1 MIAGSCQRRQQC
13 FNRMVL
19 RMGDCCVVHPLLPLL
34 ASRVPSP
41 SASHGRYLPVQP
53 TYIAFARMALF
64 PVLRALDSSSAC
76 RTVRRLRLAAVLLT
90 PMQQVCSNDES

>member
-1 MIAGSCQRRQQC
+1 MSVASCSRPPDTYAAAENGKRAVGIITFAGSCQWRQQC

-41 SASHGRYLPVQP
+41 SASHVRYLPVQP
-53 TYIAFARMALF
+53 TYLGILTFTWPSFLCF
-64 PVLRALDSSSAC
+64 P
-76 RTVRRLRLAAVLLT
+76 
-90 PMQQVCSNDES
+90 Q